1 MILAMR
7 VPTGFVRFTNAC
19 ACLSRTTQVLYSFCK
34 TEVSLRSCTLPWQL
48 GELQEPGPV
57 YFEGPFASAAN
68 KQPATN
74 PNNKR
79 CFISEGSQLAYHVAV
94 CAQSRASRVVE
105 RRRHIRTAG
114 QQADRSEGRKR

>member
-48 GELQEPGPV
+48 GELQEPGTE
-57 YFEGPFASAAN
+57 YCEGTLASAVY

-79 CFISEGSQLAYHVAV
+79 CFISEGSQIAYHVAV

-105 RRRHIRTAG
+105 RRRHIRT
-114 QQADRSEGRKR
+114 RSEER